1 MRPGG
6 GRPQSGKLH
15 EYMVRAHQD
24 SPLVQGEARA
34 KRDLLCL
41 APDTGVGN
49 LCFLSL
55 LSLKC

>member
-49 LCFLSL
+49 LCFYLSFP
-55 LSLKC
+55 